1 MLSDVRL
8 VVTFEGEGN
17 QGNMQGFSQRWLHVC
32 FQFVGGKKIIILDL
46 GKLLYDI
53 ILQYKVTTKLLP
65 IKGNSHCG
73 SEAVYKMAVTY
84 LSGLLSTF
92 VVVILGGSLS
102 LKGPGILCE
111 TL

>member
-1 MLSDVRL
+1 M
-8 VVTFEGEGN
+8 VTFEGEGN
-17 QGNMQGFSQRWLHVC
+17 QGDTQGFSQRWLHVC
-32 FQFVGGKKIIILDL
+32 FQFVGGKTIIILDL
-46 GKLLYDI
+46 GKLLYHI
-53 ILQYKVTTKLLP
+53 ILQCKVTKTKLLP
-65 IKGNSHCG
+65 IKGNSHHS

-92 VVVILGGSLS
+92 VVVVILGGSLS

>member
-1 MLSDVRL
+1 MKGK
-8 VVTFEGEGN
+8 VTKGTCRAFPSAGY
-17 QGNMQGFSQRWLHVC
+17 MCVFSLW
-32 FQFVGGKKIIILDL
+32 GGKKIIILDL

>member
-1 MLSDVRL
+1 MKGKVTKGTCRAFLSAGYMCV
-8 VVTFEGEGN
+8 
-17 QGNMQGFSQRWLHVC
+17 FSLW
-32 FQFVGGKKIIILDL
+32 GGKKIIILDL

>member
-1 MLSDVRL
+1 MKGK
-8 VVTFEGEGN
+8 VTKGTHRAFPSAGYMCVFSLWGGE
-17 QGNMQGFSQRWLHVC
+17 
-32 FQFVGGKKIIILDL
+32 IIILDL

-53 ILQYKVTTKLLP
+53 ILQYKVTTTKLLP

-73 SEAVYKMAVTY
+73 SEAVYKMAVTH
-84 LSGLLSTF
+84 LSGLFSTF
-92 VVVILGGSLS
+92 VVVVILGGSLS